1 MKRSW
6 FLGRLAATLL
16 ILVAGAAGAQPAPPP
31 PELFF
36 APDGIV
42 DAQLSPTGRFV
53 SITTAAGSDRVG
65 LFVWDLDKPG
75 DVKVAAR
82 FSDVDIRRVAWLDD
96 DRLLFDVHDLSQGGA
111 EQKAPGLFVVR
122 RNGDELRTLVARE
135 GMPFIGA
142 ATSLRTPPLGPN
154 HRLLGVPAGG
164 GNEVIVG
171 ELRGHRNELE
181 EVVLRRLD
189 VTSGRTRSLSHG
201 APAGVVSWLLD
212 SRGEPRVA
220 TVRRGG
226 RVEMHWRGPSD
237 TEWRRIA
244 EGDLLRMPFTP
255 HHVDDRGQLYV
266 MHNVGSE
273 GTAVLSRFE
282 FERGRPAESPFVVT
296 PGFDYSGR
304 LITEPESGRVLGVRV
319 ETDAESTV
327 WLDKGLERVQA
338 LIDQRLPG
346 LVNRLSCRRC
356 GQDDR
361 VVLVRAYSARDP
373 GHLWLYRAAAEGAGR
388 GDLRLIGR
396 VRQGVDPTRMAGVEF
411 HRIRA
416 RDGRDL
422 PVWLTVPPGRKIGD
436 KGPAVVMVHGGPWV
450 RGGHWRWD
458 PMAQF
463 LASRGWLVVAPEFRG
478 SAGYGQAHLRA
489 GDKQFGRAM
498 QDDVAD
504 AALWARQQGWADRFC
519 IAGASYGGYSTLMG
533 LINDP
538 QLYRCGV
545 AWVGIAD
552 LFLYLEGSVWTVDDI
567 SESGRR
573 YSLPQMVGDSE
584 QDAER
589 LRAVSPVIQAQRIEG
604 PLLLAYGEN
613 DLRVPVTHGERLRR
627 AMRAAGR
634 EPEWVTYPGEGHSWL
649 KTATHLD
656 FARRVE
662 AFLRKHLD

>member
-1 MKRSW
+1 MNRSSV
-6 FLGRLAATLL
+6 LRSLAATLVVL
-16 ILVAGAAGAQPAPPP
+16 GLGAAAQPLPP

-36 APDGIV
+36 APDRIV
-42 DAQLSPTGRFV
+42 DAQLSPSGRYLSV
-53 SITTAAGSDRVG
+53 TTAAGGERVG
-65 LFVWDLDKPG
+65 LFVWDLDKPA
-75 DVKVAAR
+75 DVKAAAR
-82 FSDVDIRRVAWLDD
+82 FADVDVRRVAWLDD
-96 DRLLFDVHDLSQGGA
+96 DRLLFDVHDLSQGGG

-122 RNGDELRTLVARE
+122 RDGDELRTLVARE
-135 GMPFIGA
+135 GMPFISTA
-142 ATSLRTPPLGPN
+142 RLTRTPPLEPS
-154 HRLLGVPAGG
+154 HRLLHVPAGG
-164 GNEVIVG
+164 GNEVVVG
-171 ELRGHRNELE
+171 DFRGHRNELE

-189 VTSGRTRSLSHG
+189 VATGRTRPLLHG
-201 APAGVVSWLLD
+201 APPGAIGWLFD

-220 TVRRGG
+220 AVRRGG
-226 RVEMHWRGPSD
+226 RIQTYWRGPSD

-244 EGDLLRMPFTP
+244 EGDLLRVPFTP
-255 HHVDDRGQLYV
+255 RYVDDQGQLYV
-266 MHNVGSE
+266 LHNAGRD
-273 GTAVLSRFE
+273 GTAVLSRFD
-282 FERGRPAESPFVVT
+282 FERGRPAEPAFVVT
-296 PGFDYSGR
+296 PGFDYTGR

-319 ETDAESTV
+319 DTDAESTV

-338 LIDQRLPG
+338 LIDERLPG
-346 LVNRLSCRRC
+346 TVNRLSCRRC
-356 GQDDR
+356 SRDDR

-373 GHLWLYRAAAEGAGR
+373 GHLWLYRAAADGSGPGE
-388 GDLRLIGR
+388 LRLIGR
-396 VRQGVDPTRMAGVEF
+396 VRPGVDPARMAAVEF

-422 PVWLTVPPGRKIGD
+422 PLWLTVPPGRKAGD
-436 KGPAVVMVHGGPWV
+436 NGPAVVLVHGGPWV

-478 SAGYGQAHLRA
+478 SAGYGQAHLAA
-489 GDKQFGRAM
+489 GDRQFGRAM

-504 AALWARQQGWADRFC
+504 AAMWARRQGWADRFC

-552 LFLYLEGSVWTVDDI
+552 LFLYLEGSIWTIDDI
-567 SESGRR
+567 SDSGRR
-573 YSLPQMVGDSE
+573 YSLPQRVGDAE

-589 LRAVSPVIQAQRIEG
+589 LKAVSPVLQAHRIEA
-604 PLLLAYGEN
+604 PLLLAYGED
-613 DLRVPVTHGERLRR
+613 DLRVPLTHGERLRR

-649 KTATHLD
+649 KAATRVD

-662 AFLRKHLD
+662 AFLRRHLD